1 MTGSSP
7 PTRRVVD
14 VVELLTEQAGTAIRL
29 SDIVKALNL
38 NQATAFAIMKEL
50 VDAGWVTR
58 DPARK
63 TFSIGGGLVSLAQKI
78 DRSPSI
84 RQAAESTLRT
94 VAIETGY
101 AGSVSERSAEELL
114 ITAFVDASDPAHGQW
129 RPAVGERLPFA
140 APFGPAFAAWD
151 PEKARAAWIERC
163 GVTGQGFRGQL
174 AQLLADT
181 LAQGYSVER
190 TSPEM
195 VSAIPVMVRLQ
206 AAAISES
213 VRADLDKVLVEI
225 TNGPAAQSGSGQRQ
239 YVGAVTAPVFGPA
252 GNVTHNISLHPFTPL
267 SARRIDQLGRRLRLA
282 ADMIS
287 GDRPD

>member
-14 VVELLTEQAGTAIRL
+14 VVELLTEHAGTALRL

-50 VDAGWVTR
+50 VEAGWVTR

-63 TFSIGGGLVSLAQKI
+63 TFSIGGGLATLAQKI
-78 DRSPSI
+78 GRSPSA
-84 RQAAESTLRT
+84 RQAAESALRT
-94 VAIETGY
+94 AAAETGY
-101 AGSVSERSAEELL
+101 AGTVSERSGEELL
-114 ITAFVDASDPAHGQW
+114 ITTFVDAGDPSPGQW
-129 RPAVGERLPFA
+129 HSAVGERLPFA

-151 PEKARAAWIERC
+151 SDEARQAWIERC

-174 AQLLADT
+174 AKLLADT
-181 LAQGYSVER
+181 LELGYSVER

-206 AAAISES
+206 AAAISDA
-213 VRADLDKVLVEI
+213 VRADLDKLLVEM
-225 TNGPAAQSGSGQRQ
+225 TNGPTAESSKVQRQ
-239 YVGAVTAPVFGPA
+239 YVGAITAPVFDPA

-267 SARRIDQLGRRLRLA
+267 STRRIDQLGRRLRSA

-287 GDRPD
+287 GERPD

>member
-14 VVELLTEQAGTAIRL
+14 VVELLAEHAGTAIRL

-63 TFSIGGGLVSLAQKI
+63 TFSIGGGLTSVAMKI
-78 DRSPSI
+78 GSSPSV
-84 RQAAESTLRT
+84 RLAAESALRT
-94 VAIETGY
+94 AATETGY
-101 AGSVSERSAEELL
+101 AGSVAERSGEELL
-114 ITAFVDASDPAHGQW
+114 ITTFVEASDPAQGQW
-129 RPAVGERLPFA
+129 HPAVGERLPFA

-151 PEKARAAWIERC
+151 PEEARGAWIERC
-163 GVTGQGFRGQL
+163 GVVDEGFRGQL
-174 AQLLADT
+174 AQLLEDT

-195 VSAIPVMVRLQ
+195 VSAIPIMVRLQ
-206 AAAISES
+206 AAAISDS

-225 TNGPAAQSGSGQRQ
+225 ANGPASESGSGQRH
-239 YVGAVTAPVFGPA
+239 YVGAITAPVFGPA
-252 GNVTHNISLHPFTPL
+252 GHVTHNISLHPFTAL
-267 SARRIDQLGRRLRLA
+267 SAQMIDQLGRRLRSA
-282 ADMIS
+282 ADTIS
-287 GDRPD
+287 GSRSA

>member
-63 TFSIGGGLVSLAQKI
+63 TFSIGGGLATLAQKI
-78 DRSPSI
+78 SRSPSV
-84 RQAAESTLRT
+84 RQAAEVALRT
-94 VAIETGY
+94 AVAETGY
-101 AGSVSERSAEELL
+101 AGSVSERSGEELL
-114 ITAFVDASDPAHGQW
+114 IIAFIASGTPAQGQW
-129 RPAVGERLPFA
+129 LPAVGERLPFS
-140 APFGPAFAAWD
+140 APFGPTYAAW
-151 PEKARAAWIERC
+151 ESEEERRAWIERC

-181 LAQGYSVER
+181 LEQGFSVER

-195 VSAIPVMVRLQ
+195 VSAIPAMVRLQ
-206 AAAISES
+206 AEAISDS
-213 VRADLDKVLVEI
+213 ARADLDKVLVEI
-225 TNGPAAQSGSGQRQ
+225 TNGPTVESGTRQRH
-239 YVGAVTAPVFGPA
+239 YVGAITAPIFGAA
-252 GNVTHNISLHPFTPL
+252 GNVTHTISVHPFTSL
-267 SARRIDQLGRRLRLA
+267 SARRIDQLGRRLRSA
-282 ADMIS
+282 ADTVS